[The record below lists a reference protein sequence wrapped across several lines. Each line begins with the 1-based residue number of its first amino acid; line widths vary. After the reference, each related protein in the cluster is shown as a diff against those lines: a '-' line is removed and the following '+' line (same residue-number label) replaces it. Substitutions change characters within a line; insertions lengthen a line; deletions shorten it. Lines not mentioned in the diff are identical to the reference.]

1 MTVHIMAFGIA
12 KEIFGSASVV
22 MEVRDGCSVQTLKQD
37 LQGKYPGLAQLSSFL
52 IAVNN
57 QYATGEQQLA
67 PEDEIAVIPPV
78 SGG

>member
-1 MTVHIMAFGIA
+1 MTVSIMAFGIVR
-12 KEIFGSASVV
+12 EIFGSSSIV
-22 MEVRDGCSVQTLKQD
+22 MDVHDGCSVQTLKQD
-37 LQGKYPGLAQLSSFL
+37 LQSKFPGLADLSSFL

-57 QYATGEQQLA
+57 HYATGEQQLV

>member
-1 MTVHIMAFGIA
+1 MTVNILAFGIV
-12 KEIFGSASVV
+12 KEIFGSTSIV
-22 MEVRDGCSVQTLKQD
+22 MEVRDGCNVQTLKND
-37 LQGKYPGLAQLSSFL
+37 LESRFPGLAQLSSFL

-57 QYATGEQQLA
+57 QYAMGKQQLV